1 MTNFKSNFFIVLASI
16 ILSLYLFEMYL
27 NLIDEKKDFKKI
39 KKIYKNETGKNFDE
53 RTPREIFEDLKDS
66 GFVMSVPP
74 TVHINRNSTIFP
86 LSGISKSETIVCNE
100 NGYYSKYKSD
110 RYGFNNLDSEWDE
123 KNVEF
128 LLIGD
133 SFVQGGCVNRPND
146 IGSVLRNL
154 SNKPVLNLGYG
165 GNGPLIEYA
174 TLIEYFQPNVKNVL
188 WFYYEGNDFYDLDNE
203 IRDNTLIKYLNEKK
217 FSQKLRTKQKQIDK
231 INKDTI
237 NQSFFGNKLQNI
249 KKNSKI
255 KYKVIKFIRLDKTKN
270 VIKNMFKVNSID
282 YSYDKSNFKKIIE
295 KTTKYLEKSNSNFYF
310 IYLPKLERYL
320 ECRYKP
326 CNDDRIYKKKLMD
339 HKRMVKKIVNEY
351 NVIFIDVDKEV
362 FEVEDDKLKLF
373 PFEIMDHY
381 NAKGYRKVAT
391 KIYDIIS
398 NN

>member
-1 MTNFKSNFFIVLASI
+1 
-16 ILSLYLFEMYL
+16 MYL

-326 CNDDRIYKKKLMD
+326 CNDDRIYK
-339 HKRMVKKIVNEY
+339 RMVKKIVNEY

>member
-1 MTNFKSNFFIVLASI
+1 MINFKSNFFITFASI
-16 ILSLYLFEMYL
+16 IFSLYLFETYL
-27 NLIDEKKDFKKI
+27 NMIDGKKDFKKI
-39 KKIYKNETGKNFDE
+39 KKIYKIKTGKNFDE
-53 RTPREIFEDLKDS
+53 RTPREVFEDVKDL
-66 GFVMSVPP
+66 GYVMSVPP
-74 TVHINRNSTIFP
+74 TVHINKNSIILP

-123 KNVEF
+123 KNIEF

-133 SFVQGGCVNRPND
+133 SYVQGGCVNRPDD
-146 IGSVLRNL
+146 IASVLRDL

-174 TLIEYFQPNVKNVL
+174 TLIEYFQPNIKNVL

-203 IRDNTLIKYLNEKK
+203 IRDNTLIKYLNETN
-217 FSQKLRTKQKQIDK
+217 FSQNLRIKQKQIDN

-237 NQSFFGNKLQNI
+237 SQSFFGNKLQNI

-255 KYKVIKFIRLDKTKN
+255 KYKLIKFLRLDKTKN
-270 VIKNMFKVNSID
+270 VIRNTFKENTID

-295 KTTKYLEKSNSNFYF
+295 KTTNYLEKNNSNFYF
-310 IYLPKLERYL
+310 IYLPELERYIQ
-320 ECRYKP
+320 CRYKP
-326 CNDDRIYKKKLMD
+326 CKDDRDYKKKLAD
-339 HKRMVKKIVNEY
+339 HKLMVKKIVNEL
-351 NVIFIDVDKEV
+351 NVMFIDVDKEV
-362 FEVEDDKLKLF
+362 FEIEDDKLKLF

-381 NAKGYRKVAT
+381 NAQGYRKVAT

-398 NN
+398 GK